1 MLKLKSCFFFVFFL
15 ICDRCPQHFTSP
27 KWNGA
32 EMIKKKEKKHH
43 INAVDQKTDSTEH
56 LLLWSASVICSM
68 CMCLCVTWC
77 GGGSGGWGLGG
88 FIIRSCG
95 IKVGAAIKSRAS
107 APGSNMPQSQQS
119 STGSQEDPGQAT
131 SREEID
137 AHEPASSAG
146 KHRFP
151 SEMWEWPSASSSI
164 ISFIN
169 NKKRNRRVK
178 VQNAPSALLRI
189 GPFRKKN
196 KKTTK
201 LKLCYCLFNS
211 KYIYHSPRLLTI
223 GKQMISKHL
232 KSPFKNDKNLEFGII
247 KVEAKLS
254 L

>member
-1 MLKLKSCFFFVFFL
+1 MLKLKRFFFFI
-15 ICDRCPQHFTSP
+15 ICDYCPQHFTSP
-27 KWNGA
+27 VWNGA
-32 EMIKKKEKKHH
+32 EMIKKKTKKKHH

-56 LLLWSASVICSM
+56 LLFWSAAVIWSM
-68 CMCLCVTWC
+68 CLFVCHMVGRQRGMGV
-77 GGGSGGWGLGG
+77 GGRG

-151 SEMWEWPSASSSI
+151 SEMWEWPSVSSSI

-169 NKKRNRRVK
+169 NKK
-178 VQNAPSALLRI
+178 
-189 GPFRKKN
+189 KK
-196 KKTTK
+196 
-201 LKLCYCLFNS
+201 S
-211 KYIYHSPRLLTI
+211 Q
-223 GKQMISKHL
+223 G
-232 KSPFKNDKNLEFGII
+232 
-247 KVEAKLS
+247 
-254 L
+254 